1 MRLQISIDHENHPTM
16 NFPTSPAS
24 GLTNNSITLRYDV
37 QEQDLATVR
46 AIVAKPLDI
55 FLPLPRLMDARLDT
69 RVTARSPVRPAVS
82 TSSGLP
88 CIAMRSDTGW
98 GSGSCLSLKN
108 SSLPKTGPAFTWKH
122 PVVNTI
128 CRHGSFMIVAVTSRL
143 RNFQNSM
150 VPKILK

>member
-16 NFPTSPAS
+16 NFPTIPAS

-46 AIVAKPLDI
+46 AIVESTGFFYPAEVDVAVELVEE
-55 FLPLPRLMDARLDT
+55 RLRKGEASGYFFAFAEIDGRT
-69 RVTARSPVRPAVS
+69 VGYSCYGRSPVRPTVS
-82 TSSGLP
+82 ISSGLP

-108 SSLPKTGPAFTWKH
+108 
-122 PVVNTI
+122 
-128 CRHGSFMIVAVTSRL
+128 
-143 RNFQNSM
+143 
-150 VPKILK
+150 